1 MTFTFLE
8 IIISFLVAYL
18 GIMSARSNIY
28 LVLDWTKS
36 PDGRARGLRLL
47 SVIDAAIVI
56 GMSVVGYF
64 GLILVTFF
72 ISKAL
77 YLMKVDY
84 ESTLGQ

>member
-8 IIISFLVAYL
+8 IMISFLVAYL
-18 GIMSARSNIY
+18 GIISARSNIY
-28 LVLDWTKS
+28 LVLDWTKN
-36 PDGRARGLRLL
+36 PEGRIKGLKFL
-47 SVIDAAIVI
+47 SVVDAIIIV

-77 YLMKVDY
+77 YLMKIDY
-84 ESTLGQ
+84 ESTLSQ